1 MTPRER
7 GERAKSLLEDPV
19 LNDVLSDIREGIV
32 SRVEASPLGD
42 RDTHHEAAI
51 SLQLLKRIKSQLK
64 HYVDDMAME
73 SHKAKEAE
81 FLRTMKESINI
92 R

>member
-7 GERAKSLLEDPV
+7 CERAKVLLDDPV
-19 LNDVLSDIREGIV
+19 LTAVLADIREGIV
-32 SRVEASPLGD
+32 SKLEASAFGD

-51 SLQLLKRIKSQLK
+51 SLQLLKQVKSQLRQ
-64 HYVDDMAME
+64 YVDTVAME
-73 SHKAKEAE
+73 THKAKNEE
-81 FLRTMKESINI
+81 FMRTMKESINI

>member
-7 GERAKSLLEDPV
+7 GERAKDLLEDPV
-19 LNDVLSDIREGIV
+19 LNQVLSDIREGIV
-32 SRVEASPLGD
+32 TQVEASAFGD

-51 SLQLLKRIKSQLK
+51 SLQLLKRIKTRLK
-64 HYVDDMAME
+64 HYVDNMAME
-73 SHKAKEAE
+73 AHKAKEAE